1 MFVSYISW
9 CKFGKMMINVDTFFH
24 MFHFAG
30 SVWLVHKVL
39 SPWKGEQ
46 MTFTV
51 NMICWKSGC
60 LIKIGLPCRMKLT
73 YLSVRQHLIW
83 QNTCA
88 LSKNSWKLYKLMG
101 FPHAVTARDS
111 MLLRWQG
118 HNLKAFWLQ
127 CRTNSIQGAFA
138 PPKGP
143 VKHQTTT
150 CGRIIWLKAI
160 WKKRRSRPCCC
171 KGIPKKE
178 RLGPSWST
186 KHKYRTRKKSYL
198 LETLTLAHSAERQLA
213 CLESKKSCESF

>member
-1 MFVSYISW
+1 MAQLSRRSTLTSFISYQSMVHCRITYINIYIYYYTLSFKIFDLTCLYLIYHGASLEKW
-9 CKFGKMMINVDTFFH
+9 WSMWTRFFICFILPGLSGWFTKFY
-24 MFHFAG
+24 
-30 SVWLVHKVL
+30 L
-39 SPWKGEQ
+39 PEKGEQ

-118 HNLKAFWLQ
+118 HNLQAFWLQ
-127 CRTNSIQGAFA
+127 CRTNSSKGRSPSQG
-138 PPKGP
+138 
-143 VKHQTTT
+143 T
-150 CGRIIWLKAI
+150 
-160 WKKRRSRPCCC
+160 
-171 KGIPKKE
+171 
-178 RLGPSWST
+178 
-186 KHKYRTRKKSYL
+186 Y
-198 LETLTLAHSAERQLA
+198 
-213 CLESKKSCESF
+213 

>member
-118 HNLKAFWLQ
+118 HNLQAFWLQ
-127 CRTNSIQGAFA
+127 CRTNSIQGAK
-138 PPKGP
+138 PLPRDQK
-143 VKHQTTT
+143 KHQTTNLRQNHLT
-150 CGRIIWLKAI
+150 QGDM
-160 WKKRRSRPCCC
+160 KKNVGHVPVVA
-171 KGIPKKE
+171 KE
-178 RLGPSWST
+178 F
-186 KHKYRTRKKSYL
+186 RKKKGLVPRGAQNTSTVHEKNRIYL
-198 LETLTLAHSAERQLA
+198 RLSLWHTARKGS
-213 CLESKKSCESF
+213 

>member
-1 MFVSYISW
+1 MFVSYIYISW

-127 CRTNSIQGAFA
+127 CRTNSIQGAK
-138 PPKGP
+138 PLP
-143 VKHQTTT
+143 
-150 CGRIIWLKAI
+150 RDL
-160 WKKRRSRPCCC
+160 
-171 KGIPKKE
+171 
-178 RLGPSWST
+178 LST
-186 KHKYRTRKKSYL
+186 KQQLAAESFDSRRYEKNVGHVPVVAKEFRKKKGLVPRGAQNTSTVHEKNRIYL
-198 LETLTLAHSAERQLA
+198 RLSLWHTARKGS
-213 CLESKKSCESF
+213 